1 MKKYKWLIFFVSIIA
16 AFSII
21 LDQSLTTYERF
32 LVALIPFFYGLC
44 VVFLLPKKLVL
55 GAGFCMM
62 MIVSFLRYVVYP
74 ILFSYERI
82 ENDLMQYFDSAV
94 GLTLFEMFVVFILF
108 NRFYDYKKWKIK
120 NETLRMDKV
129 NPVVPMA
136 LLVYSL
142 FVYIAFP
149 MVFANKHFILNAE
162 EINIGNEI
170 MEHNI
175 PGFISM
181 PVGWGNVLIV
191 LFFFYYFYSRY
202 IKYKNKKYF
211 YISILV
217 IMYPCLFY
225 SGHSRLSLL
234 MPLVGCMFMLV
245 KVYREKSKQIIKII
259 AFYGI
264 VAILAL
270 SWFKFNTDSVSEAE
284 FEMADNASSINA
296 YFGGLKNMMI
306 GIRAYENYG
315 SSLSVFVND
324 MLRNAMGISSFF
336 ENNPNNSVTIFNSS
350 AYLGYS
356 FTGYDQICPT
366 IIEGA
371 LCFSIFLCFIPTIIM
386 IKAISWMDKQWYKAS
401 SLEFAYLFA
410 TTATLEG
417 WCLPGNLMHLSTA
430 IFNSLIPIS
439 LLIILNR
446 KLYKSR

>member
-1 MKKYKWLIFFVSIIA
+1 MKKIKWFIFFVSIIA

-44 VVFLLPKKLVL
+44 VVFFLPKKLLL

-74 ILFSYERI
+74 VLFSYERI

-94 GLTLFEMFVVFILF
+94 GLTLFEMFVVFILI
-108 NRFYDYKKWKIK
+108 NRFYDYKKWNIK

-129 NPVVPMA
+129 NPIVPMA

-170 MEHNI
+170 IEHNI

-181 PVGWGNVLIV
+181 PVAWGNVLIV
-191 LFFFYYFYSRY
+191 LFFFYYFYSKY
-202 IKYKNKKYF
+202 IKYRRKTYL
-211 YISILV
+211 YISVLV

-234 MPLVGCMFMLV
+234 MPLVGCIFMLV
-245 KVYREKSKQIIKII
+245 KVYQDKSKEIIK
-259 AFYGI
+259 FMGLYG
-264 VAILAL
+264 VFAVLAL
-270 SWFKFNTDSVSEAE
+270 SWFKFNSGSVSDAE
-284 FEMADNASSINA
+284 FEMADNASTINA

-315 SSLSVFVND
+315 SSLYVFVND

-336 ENNPNNSVTIFNSS
+336 ESNPNNSVTIFNSS

-356 FTGYDQICPT
+356 FTGFDQICPT

-371 LCFSIFLCFIPTIIM
+371 LCFSMFLCFIPTIIM
-386 IKAISWMDKQWYKAS
+386 VKVISWMDKQWYKAS

-410 TTATLEG
+410 TTATLVG
-417 WCLPGNLMHLSTA
+417 WCLPGNLMHLSSA

-446 KLYKSR
+446 KL

>member
-1 MKKYKWLIFFVSIIA
+1 MKKIKWFIFFVSIIA

-32 LVALIPFFYGLC
+32 LVALIPFLYGLC
-44 VVFLLPKKLVL
+44 VVFFLPKKLLL

-74 ILFSYERI
+74 VLFSYERI

-94 GLTLFEMFVVFILF
+94 GLTLFEMFVLFILI
-108 NRFYDYKKWKIK
+108 NRFYDYKKWNIK

-129 NPVVPMA
+129 NPIVPMA

-149 MVFANKHFILNAE
+149 MVLNYKHFILNAE

-170 MEHNI
+170 IEHNI

-181 PVGWGNVLIV
+181 PVAWGNVLIV
-191 LFFFYYFYSRY
+191 LFFFYYFYSKY
-202 IKYKNKKYF
+202 IKYRRKTYL
-211 YISILV
+211 YISVLV

-234 MPLVGCMFMLV
+234 MPLVGCIFMLV
-245 KVYREKSKQIIKII
+245 KVYQDKSKEIIK
-259 AFYGI
+259 FMGLYGVFAVI
-264 VAILAL
+264 AL
-270 SWFKFNTDSVSEAE
+270 SWFKFNSGSVSDAE
-284 FEMADNASSINA
+284 FEMADNASTINA

-315 SSLSVFVND
+315 SSLYVFVND

-336 ENNPNNSVTIFNSS
+336 EGNPNNSVTIFNSS

-356 FTGYDQICPT
+356 FTGFDQICPT

-371 LCFSIFLCFIPTIIM
+371 LCFSMFLCFIPTIIM
-386 IKAISWMDKQWYKAS
+386 VKVISWMDKQWYKAS

-410 TTATLEG
+410 TTATLVG
-417 WCLPGNLMHLSTA
+417 WCLPGNLMHLSSA

-446 KLYKSR
+446 KL

>member
-1 MKKYKWLIFFVSIIA
+1 MKKYKWLIFLVSIIA

-62 MIVSFLRYVVYP
+62 IIVSFLRYVVYP

-82 ENDLMQYFDSAV
+82 EKDLMQYFDSAV

-108 NRFYDYKKWKIK
+108 NRFYDYKKWNIK

-129 NPVVPMA
+129 NPIVPMA

-149 MVFANKHFILNAE
+149 MVFANTHFILNAE

-181 PVGWGNVLIV
+181 PVAWGNVLIV
-191 LFFFYYFYSRY
+191 LFFFYYFYSKY
-202 IKYKNKKYF
+202 IKYRRKTYL
-211 YISILV
+211 YISVLV

-234 MPLVGCMFMLV
+234 MPLVGCIFMLV
-245 KVYREKSKQIIKII
+245 KVYQDKSKEIIKFIGLYG
-259 AFYGI
+259 AF
-264 VAILAL
+264 AILAL
-270 SWFKFNTDSVSEAE
+270 SWFKFNSGSVSDAE

-306 GIRAYENYG
+306 GIRAYVSYG

-324 MLRNAMGISSFF
+324 VLRNAMGISSFF
-336 ENNPNNSVTIFNSS
+336 EGNPNNSVTIFNSS
-350 AYLGYS
+350 AYLGCS

-371 LCFSIFLCFIPTIIM
+371 LCFSIFLCPQIR
-386 IKAISWMDKQWYKAS
+386 
-401 SLEFAYLFA
+401 
-410 TTATLEG
+410 
-417 WCLPGNLMHLSTA
+417 NL
-430 IFNSLIPIS
+430 
-439 LLIILNR
+439 
-446 KLYKSR
+446 

>member
-1 MKKYKWLIFFVSIIA
+1 MKKIKWFIFFVSIIA

-21 LDQSLTTYERF
+21 LNQSLTTYERF
-32 LVALIPFFYGLC
+32 LVALIPFLYGLC
-44 VVFLLPKKLVL
+44 VVFLLPKKLLL

-74 ILFSYERI
+74 VLFSYERI

-94 GLTLFEMFVVFILF
+94 GLTLFEMFVVFILI
-108 NRFYDYKKWKIK
+108 NRFYDYKKWNIK

-129 NPVVPMA
+129 NPIVPMA

-170 MEHNI
+170 IEHNI

-181 PVGWGNVLIV
+181 PVAWGNVLIV
-191 LFFFYYFYSRY
+191 LFFFYYFYSKY
-202 IKYKNKKYF
+202 IKYRRKTYL
-211 YISILV
+211 YISVLV

-234 MPLVGCMFMLV
+234 MPLVGCIFMLV
-245 KVYREKSKQIIKII
+245 KVYQDKSKEIIK
-259 AFYGI
+259 FMGLYG
-264 VAILAL
+264 VFAVLAL
-270 SWFKFNTDSVSEAE
+270 SWFKFNSGSVSDAE
-284 FEMADNASSINA
+284 FEMADNASTINA

-315 SSLSVFVND
+315 SSLYVFVND

-336 ENNPNNSVTIFNSS
+336 ESNPNNSVTIFNSS

-356 FTGYDQICPT
+356 FTGFDQICPT

-371 LCFSIFLCFIPTIIM
+371 LCFSMFLCFIPTIIM
-386 IKAISWMDKQWYKAS
+386 VKVISWMDKQWYKAS

-410 TTATLEG
+410 TTATLVG
-417 WCLPGNLMHLSTA
+417 WCLPGNLMHLSSA

-446 KLYKSR
+446 KL